1 MSESLIFVFF
11 KVLFILVLILFDVEK
26 LKAPPM
32 YSNTT
37 FFKPRILGDL
47 VKILSESPIP
57 ITYAGGVRCLND
69 LELIDKLGRG
79 CVNATIGSALG
90 EI

>member
-1 MSESLIFVFF
+1 MSESLILIFF
-11 KVLFILVLILFDVEK
+11 KVLSLCFFSLMLKSLK
-26 LKAPPM
+26 LLLC
-32 YSNTT
+32 TLT
-37 FFKPRILGDL
+37 QLFFKSRILEDL